1 MKQAFLALTFLFL
14 MAAESGAQTIN
25 DVPLKD
31 IDVEYIEIV
40 GTAKLFSTKLNI
52 ELDFGQE
59 NKFWTDKEYQVKN
72 AEGKKITFNSMIDAL
87 NFMGKNGY
95 ELIMPY
101 VVTVSN
107 QNIYHYLLRRKKS
120 PEQALMKEK

>member
-1 MKQAFLALTFLFL
+1 MKKLLASVLLIYLFQL
-14 MAAESGAQTIN
+14 RSSAQTIN
-25 DVPLKD
+25 NVPLKD

-40 GTAKLFSTKLNI
+40 GTPAVFSNKLTI

-59 NKFWTDKEYQVKN
+59 NKFWSNKEYELRD
-72 AEGKKITFNSMIDAL
+72 ADGKRIKFNSMIDAL

-101 VVTVSN
+101 IVPSTTSSN
-107 QNIYHYLLRRKKS
+107 GSIYHYLLRRKK
-120 PEQALMKEK
+120 A